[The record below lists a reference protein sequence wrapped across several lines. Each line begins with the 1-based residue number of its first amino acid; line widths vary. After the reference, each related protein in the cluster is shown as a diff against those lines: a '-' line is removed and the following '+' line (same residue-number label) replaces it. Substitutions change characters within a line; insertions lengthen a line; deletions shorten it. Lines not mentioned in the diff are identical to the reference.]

1 MKNRE
6 EAREALYSVGDY
18 IDKLA
23 ADNDTLSRINSKLN
37 SKIVDL
43 QIENEQ
49 LKKELDDQWIRSKT

>member
-6 EAREALYSVGDY
+6 EVREALYSVSDY

-23 ADNDTLSRINSKLN
+23 ADNESLLHVNSKLN

-49 LKKELDDQWIRSKT
+49 LKKELGR

>member
-1 MKNRE
+1 MKNSE

-18 IDKLA
+18 IDKLV

-37 SKIVDL
+37 SKVVDL

-49 LKKELDDQWIRSKT
+49 LKKELGR